1 MPKNTPNILRKYHEI
16 YKTHEFEKKEKFI
29 NTCTTNSR
37 EILALFKKKTLL
49 L

>member
-1 MPKNTPNILRKYHEI
+1 MPKNTPNIHVI

-29 NTCTTNSR
+29 NTIQQIQER
-37 EILALFKKKTLL
+37 YWLYLKKNLL